1 MGRRRKDQGDE
12 EGSDTFMLLF
22 CTLSLILLAFFIF
35 MKTLAT
41 PDDDRTRAAINS
53 IRRTVEWVQIG
64 GVYPDDTAEESSSLN
79 ISDQEQ
85 HYRQLERD
93 MVEIVK
99 QQNLGHSSDVAVEM
113 NDREVRIIMADE
125 IIFKPGLSIV
135 NPRSF
140 TLLDRVGSF
149 LDELSRDTIVEGH
162 CDTSGD
168 NVNWNLS
175 SLRAAAVARYLDESA
190 ELGDEMIR
198 SRGLA
203 HYHPPRAGHRDPR
216 RVEIVIP
223 YQEGPS

>member
-1 MGRRRKDQGDE
+1 MGRRRKKQEDDAG
-12 EGSDTFMLLF
+12 GDTFMLLF
-22 CTLSLILLAFFIF
+22 TTLSLILLAFFIF
-35 MKTLAT
+35 MKTLST

-53 IRRTVEWVQIG
+53 IRRSFDWVQIG
-64 GVYPDDTAEESSSLN
+64 GVYPDDTTEESASLN

-113 NDREVRIIMADE
+113 NDREVRIVMADE

-135 NPRSF
+135 NPRAF
-140 TLLDRVGSF
+140 TLLDRVGGF
-149 LDELSRDTIVEGH
+149 LDELSRDTVVEGH

-168 NVNWNLS
+168 NVNWTLS
-175 SLRAAAVARYLDESA
+175 SLRAAAVARYLDESV
-190 ELGDEMIR
+190 EIDEEMIR

-203 HYHPPRAGHRDPR
+203 HYHPPRRAQMDAR
-216 RVEIVIP
+216 RVEIVVP
-223 YQEGPS
+223 NRGGPS